1 MRCASRRVLC
11 PRAAAGRGPAR
22 APAWGAVAWLALLAA
37 APIAQAASCDTLPAP
52 FANACT
58 RLVDTYDYGRS
69 GVLIP
74 GYSYHL
80 PFTWSPARRA
90 QLNKDAWG
98 LGLIRTTEDPDG
110 DTHSVYALVFRDS
123 HKHAQ
128 WNLGYEYATY
138 WGPRNG
144 VQPGLGYTAV
154 IVQRPDIFGG
164 TPFPALLPIASL
176 RYRDATLSA
185 TWIPTLNGGLNHGS
199 TVFVFGRVILK

>member
-1 MRCASRRVLC
+1 MLRR
-11 PRAAAGRGPAR
+11 RGAA
-22 APAWGAVAWLALLAA
+22 APAWGAIAGLTLLAA

-52 FANACT
+52 FASACT
-58 RLVDTYDYGRS
+58 RLVDTWDNGRS

-80 PFTWSPARRA
+80 PFTWSPERRA
-90 QLNKDAWG
+90 ELNKNAWG
-98 LGLIRTTEDPDG
+98 LGYIRTTEDPDG

-138 WGPRNG
+138 WGPRSR

-154 IVQRPDIFGG
+154 LVQRPDIFGG
-164 TPFPALLPIASL
+164 APFPAVLPIASL
-176 RYRDATLSA
+176 RYRDAVLSA

-199 TVFVFGRVILK
+199 TVFVFGRVILE

>member
-1 MRCASRRVLC
+1 MLRR
-11 PRAAAGRGPAR
+11 RAAAGPGPAA
-22 APAWGAVAWLALLAA
+22 APAWGAIAGLTLLAA
-37 APIAQAASCDTLPAP
+37 APIAQAASCDTLPVP

-58 RLVDTYDYGRS
+58 RLVDTYDNGRS

-80 PFTWSPARRA
+80 PFTWSPERRA
-90 QLNKDAWG
+90 QLNKNAWG

-154 IVQRPDIFGG
+154 LVQRPDIFGG
-164 TPFPALLPIASL
+164 APFPAVLPIASL

-199 TVFVFGRVILK
+199 TVFVFGRVILE